1 MPLPALNQYLST
13 MQTADAMAVLQK
25 KYPNAS
31 SSLSSDNFVPV
42 WCLAD
47 LYQQATFDQLKEG
60 FRYISREVSNDRNAT
75 HNLIHNHAS
84 VFIASHSVC
93 VRPSPALLTP
103 RAGRDAGLRHNEAQS
118 RHARRRSHG

>member
-1 MPLPALNQYLST
+1 
-13 MQTADAMAVLQK
+13 MAVLQK

-47 LYQQATFDQLKEG
+47 LYQQASFDQLKEG
-60 FRYISREVSNDRNAT
+60 YRFLTREVTNDRNAT

-84 VFIASHSVC
+84 VFIASHSVSTC
-93 VRPSPALLTP
+93 PVITLAH
-103 RAGRDAGLRHNEAQS
+103 LR
-118 RHARRRSHG
+118 RL